1 MITISVDNVND
12 ALKDGIKL
20 IHSHG
25 VAIPSRN
32 GATLEVPEPVSTVY
46 HRPYEKVLLSKV
58 RDANPFFHL
67 MEAMWILAGRSDV
80 KFLSEFNK
88 RIVNYSDDGV
98 VFNAPYGYR
107 MRSHFHMD
115 QVEEVVSMLKSDPGS
130 RQAVCQIWDPDDLPL
145 NVKDKACNLGTVFR
159 IRNSKLDI
167 TVFNRSNDMVWGTY
181 GANAVQFSMLQEY
194 VAAKIGIPVGTY
206 TQVSNS
212 YHVYTSGD
220 EGKGWDKLKQDYVK
234 RQAPYPKQLVLLAH
248 HDIGSFDNDLAL
260 MFKVYDEYGLE
271 ECARMNT
278 YTSEY
283 FRYLII
289 PMLKIYTDYKAGMTV
304 GFNLLDIVA
313 ADWRLAASDWIA
325 NRLEYRTRNG
335 A

>member
-98 VFNAPYGYR
+98 VFNEGGVLNSLR
-107 MRSHFHMD
+107 
-115 QVEEVVSMLKSDPGS
+115 VEGSSLSYMLHLNPDGAAENLSLLTNSLVPPVSVTITG
-130 RQAVCQIWDPDDLPL
+130 LP
-145 NVKDKACNLGTVFR
+145 KT
-159 IRNSKLDI
+159 
-167 TVFNRSNDMVWGTY
+167 
-181 GANAVQFSMLQEY
+181 
-194 VAAKIGIPVGTY
+194 
-206 TQVSNS
+206 
-212 YHVYTSGD
+212 
-220 EGKGWDKLKQDYVK
+220 
-234 RQAPYPKQLVLLAH
+234 
-248 HDIGSFDNDLAL
+248 
-260 MFKVYDEYGLE
+260 
-271 ECARMNT
+271 
-278 YTSEY
+278 
-283 FRYLII
+283 
-289 PMLKIYTDYKAGMTV
+289 
-304 GFNLLDIVA
+304 
-313 ADWRLAASDWIA
+313 
-325 NRLEYRTRNG
+325 
-335 A
+335 